1 VRERRLFGHAAIVCV
16 GPAAA
21 KAAMKGN
28 GGVERVLVEKRRGVL
43 SLRVDGTWASSYRPG
58 SALTGSV
65 WDALVAPL
73 AWLPPARRRSVL
85 VLGLGGG
92 SAARLVRAI
101 APGCRVVG
109 VESSGEVIDA
119 ARRWFELDALGVEVV
134 HDCARHFLRR
144 CRASF
149 DLVIEDVFVGEGRAV
164 HKPDWLPDPGLAAAA
179 RRVRRGGL
187 LVSNALDEAR
197 DVARAMRALYPAS
210 VRIGIEGYDN
220 AIVVGGP
227 GSLSALGLRAAAAA
241 HPLLRE
247 TLPRLSFRTS

>member
-1 VRERRLFGHAAIVCV
+1 MTR
-16 GPAAA
+16 
-21 KAAMKGN
+21 
-28 GGVERVLVEKRRGVL
+28 GVFVEKRRGVL
-43 SLRVDGTWASSYRPG
+43 SLRVDGTWASSYRPDTP
-58 SALTGSV
+58 LTGSV

-73 AWLPPARRRSVL
+73 AWLPPTRRRSVL

-101 APGCRVVG
+101 APECRVVG
-109 VESSGEVIDA
+109 VESSAEVIEA

-144 CRASF
+144 CRARF

-164 HKPDWLPDPGLAAAA
+164 HKPDWLPAPGLAAAA
-179 RRVRRGGL
+179 RRVHRGGL

-197 DVARAMRALYPAS
+197 EVARTVRTLFPAS
-210 VRIGIEGYDN
+210 VRIGIEGFDN
-220 AIVVGGP
+220 EILVGGP
-227 GSLSALGLRAAAAA
+227 GSLSAPGLRAAAAA

-247 TLPRLSFRTS
+247 TLPQLSFRTGAPRTC